1 MYIEE
6 ECQYRGSHIPSDR
19 PAVSIRVI
27 NFVWELG
34 KWRINELAG
43 GIMCAGTEKGV
54 RERNLWASGKS
65 QLSARRTPRAHI
77 LGTPATAHTASPRPD
92 DIMFR
97 LRTVGARLYL
107 PEKKKEEGRGKGGRR
122 RRRRRVVQEWVK
134 DRDGRR
140 AR

>member
-97 LRTVGARLYL
+97 LRTVGARLSAR
-107 PEKKKEEGRGKGGRR
+107 KRKRRRRKRR
-122 RRRRRVVQEWVK
+122 RRRKKTSTTCSTGMGER
-134 DRDGRR
+134 
-140 AR
+140 